1 MLYHKPAEFKYTD
14 LCIYIDQNLEKI
26 KVPGE
31 NPDIENTIYNYL
43 WLVVKALAIKKCLFN
58 SFQDYDAYA
67 FHAANRLFFALR
79 KNMVNQGKV
88 IKGKQIRPIKSCLN
102 YMKAL
107 MYPMKIEFQNETY
120 REVISEEFVSKKF
133 DAFNFKEQLKNEAR
147 ENQGVTES
155 FRIALTEELQNIGNT
170 ADKILLES
178 PFQKGTLDYKKL
190 KISLLLNAY
199 NSLRVKGK
207 LDSNVQ
213 TILLWKLP
221 KSMSS
226 YVRILLKK
234 FYTEIK
240 NDIIECYKSVDLGD
254 DVLEK
259 LIQNSNEEQMQYE
272 DWD

>member
-1 MLYHKPAEFKYTD
+1 MIWHKPQDLRYTQ
-14 LCIYIDQNLEKI
+14 LCMYIDKKKKKI

-79 KNMVNQGKV
+79 KNMLNQGKV
-88 IKGKQIRPIKSCLN
+88 IKGKLIKPIKSCLN

-120 REVISEEFVSKKF
+120 REVISEEFASKKF
-133 DAFNFKEQLKNEAR
+133 DAFNFKEQLRASAR
-147 ENQGVTES
+147 ESQGVTEN
-155 FRIALTEELQNIGNT
+155 FKIVLTEELQRIGDI
-170 ADKILLES
+170 ADKILAES
-178 PFQKGTLDYKKL
+178 PFQKGALDYKKL
-190 KISLLLNAY
+190 KISLLLNAL
-199 NSLRVKGK
+199 NSLRTKGK
-207 LDSNVQ
+207 LDANVQ

-226 YVRILLKK
+226 YVRILLTK
-234 FYTEIK
+234 FYTEVK
-240 NDIIECYKSVDLGD
+240 YAIIDCYKSVDLD
-254 DVLEK
+254 DEVVDK
-259 LIQNSNEEQMQYE
+259 LLQNSNEEPNKYE

>member
-1 MLYHKPAEFKYTD
+1 MIWHKPQDLRYTQ
-14 LCIYIDQNLEKI
+14 LCMYIDENLEKI

-79 KNMVNQGKV
+79 KNLVNQGKT

-120 REVISEEFVSKKF
+120 REVISEEFASKKF
-133 DAFNFKEQLKNEAR
+133 DAFNFKEQLKASAR

-155 FRIALTEELQNIGNT
+155 FRLALSEELQNIGEL
-170 ADKILLES
+170 ADKILVES

-190 KISLLLNAY
+190 KISLLLNAL
-199 NSLRVKGK
+199 NSLKTKGK

-240 NDIIECYKSVDLGD
+240 NDIIECYKSVDID
-254 DVLEK
+254 DEVLDK
-259 LIQNSNEEQMQYE
+259 LIQNSTEEQTQYE

>member
-1 MLYHKPAEFKYTD
+1 MIWHKPQDLTYTQLCMYIAE
-14 LCIYIDQNLEKI
+14 NLEKI

-43 WLVVKALAIKKCLFN
+43 WLVVKALAIKKCMFN

-79 KNMVNQGKV
+79 KNMINQGKV
-88 IKGKQIRPIKSCLN
+88 IKGKLIRPIKSCLN

-120 REVISEEFVSKKF
+120 REVISEEFASKKF
-133 DAFNFKEQLKNEAR
+133 DAFSFKEALRNSAR
-147 ENQGVTES
+147 ADQGVTES
-155 FRIALTEELQNIGNT
+155 FKLVLTEELQNIGNI
-170 ADKILLES
+170 ADKILVES

-190 KISLLLNAY
+190 KISLLLNAL
-199 NSLRVKGK
+199 NSLRTKGK
-207 LDSNVQ
+207 LDANVQ

-226 YVRILLKK
+226 YVRILLTK
-234 FYTEIK
+234 FYTGVK
-240 NDIIECYKSVDLGD
+240 YAIIECYKSVDINN
-254 DVLEK
+254 DVIDK
-259 LIQNSNEEQMQYE
+259 LLQNSNEEQTQYE

>member
-1 MLYHKPAEFKYTD
+1 MIWHKPQDLKYTQ
-14 LCIYIDQNLEKI
+14 LCMYIDENLEKI

-43 WLVVKALAIKKCLFN
+43 WLVVKALAIKKCMFN

-79 KNMVNQGKV
+79 KNMINQGKV
-88 IKGKQIRPIKSCLN
+88 IKGKLIRPIKSCLN

-120 REVISEEFVSKKF
+120 REVISEEFASKKF
-133 DAFNFKEQLKNEAR
+133 DAFSFKEALRNSAR
-147 ENQGVTES
+147 ADQGVTES
-155 FRIALTEELQNIGNT
+155 FKLVLTEELQNIGNI
-170 ADKILLES
+170 ADKILVES

-190 KISLLLNAY
+190 KISLLLNAL
-199 NSLRVKGK
+199 NSLRTKGK
-207 LDSNVQ
+207 LDTNVQ

-226 YVRILLKK
+226 YVRILLTK
-234 FYTEIK
+234 FYTGVK
-240 NDIIECYKSVDLGD
+240 YAIIECYKSVDINN
-254 DVLEK
+254 DVIDK
-259 LIQNSNEEQMQYE
+259 LLQNSNEEQTQYE

>member
-1 MLYHKPAEFKYTD
+1 MIWHKPQDLRYTQ
-14 LCIYIDQNLEKI
+14 LCMYIDENLEKI

-79 KNMVNQGKV
+79 KNMLNQGKV

-120 REVISEEFVSKKF
+120 REVISEEFASKKF
-133 DAFNFKEQLKNEAR
+133 DSFNFKEQLRASAR
-147 ENQGVTES
+147 ESQGVTES
-155 FRIALTEELQNIGNT
+155 FKLVLTEELQNIGNI
-170 ADKILLES
+170 ADKILAES

-190 KISLLLNAY
+190 KISLLLNAL
-199 NSLRVKGK
+199 NSLRTKSK
-207 LDSNVQ
+207 LDANVQ

-226 YVRILLKK
+226 YVRILLTK
-234 FYTEIK
+234 FYTEVK
-240 NDIIECYKSVDLGD
+240 YAIIDCYKSVDLD
-254 DVLEK
+254 DEVVDK
-259 LIQNSNEEQMQYE
+259 LLQNSNEETNKYE